1 MSVIIRLQ
9 LLPLSANA
17 ADVRAFFSGLRIPDG
32 AVHIVGG
39 DDGDAFIGFATDEDA
54 RQAMRRDRGQIH
66 GEERFGYETEKKI
79 ALKALVDSRD
89 SECTPHHW
97 NKCLNALMSL
107 KIPLEV
113 LDNASVF
120 SVF

>member
-17 ADVRAFFSGLRIPDG
+17 ADVRAFFHGLRIPDG

-39 DDGDAFIGFATDEDA
+39 DEGDAFIGFATDEDA

-66 GEERFGYETEKKI
+66 GQERISVWRSTKQI
-79 ALKALVDSRD
+79 VRQL
-89 SECTPHHW
+89 
-97 NKCLNALMSL
+97 
-107 KIPLEV
+107 IPEV
-113 LDNASVF
+113 QMDAVAICDEVASIVLQFIVVF
-120 SVF
+120 KLS

>member
-66 GEERFGYETEKKI
+66 GQERLVEQIKCVLVP
-79 ALKALVDSRD
+79 LKLPIKYFSNV
-89 SECTPHHW
+89 T
-97 NKCLNALMSL
+97 
-107 KIPLEV
+107 
-113 LDNASVF
+113 LDKSI
-120 SVF
+120 

>member
-17 ADVRAFFSGLRIPDG
+17 ADVRAFFNGLRIPDG

-66 GEERFGYETEKKI
+66 GEEVRI
-79 ALKALVDSRD
+79 I
-89 SECTPHHW
+89 
-97 NKCLNALMSL
+97 N
-107 KIPLEV
+107 
-113 LDNASVF
+113 
-120 SVF
+120 

>member
-66 GEERFGYETEKKI
+66 GQ
-79 ALKALVDSRD
+79 
-89 SECTPHHW
+89 
-97 NKCLNALMSL
+97 
-107 KIPLEV
+107 EV
-113 LDNASVF
+113 RLT
-120 SVF
+120 